1 MLQLAKSQNVA
12 KMISFQAPNILVFEM
27 DWTVNVKQFIAKQM
41 ETEKNAGLQYALHLI
56 KAAAHLNKMRIIHTQ
71 ISIDNVF
78 IDSAT
83 CTLKLFDFSQA
94 LITTAGK
101 MLNKCNQCLFS
112 LSPIILSIYNQNRKM
127 ILKLCVAKACT
138 LRHHPDSCFRKNCA
152 KSACW
157 LFFRN
162 IEFLFCPNNHKH

>member
-101 MLNKCNQCLFS
+101 MLNKCN
-112 LSPIILSIYNQNRKM
+112 
-127 ILKLCVAKACT
+127 
-138 LRHHPDSCFRKNCA
+138 
-152 KSACW
+152 
-157 LFFRN
+157 
-162 IEFLFCPNNHKH
+162 